1 MPQRH
6 QQSISSQSDDHSRP
20 DQSSPNKTAISCDIS
35 RMQTPCQLVSDRA
48 VCHSVTDV
56 NLVLNPTSPTDAQ
69 SVDIGVPVK
78 TNTNPTSSMDKMAS
92 DKVVIKLW
100 EVWQMEAQL
109 KKWEEEL

>member
-1 MPQRH
+1 
-6 QQSISSQSDDHSRP
+6 
-20 DQSSPNKTAISCDIS
+20 
-35 RMQTPCQLVSDRA
+35 MQTPCQLVSDRA

-69 SVDIGVPVK
+69 SEDIGVPVK